1 MKPVE
6 YNLYRNAKVAVVP
19 SRDDAGHSIAKIYVN
34 DKQHTFTKDSRIS
47 KALDYYDEE
56 QIRLASRQLQERLS
70 GGQYFFI
77 ENELVDF
84 RDADYDGYTHDDN
97 AIDNLMDILGVRTG
111 EAKTRSGLRLNTV
124 DSNYTLVN
132 RQDSQNFQIKGLE
145 KGGDFNSTMLFT
157 WSPFQSYIQGKFE
170 ILRLICT
177 NGMVGNS
184 ELINSKVP
192 FVNKWEEHLT
202 IANNQMQNKVHK
214 LVAKRLEDM
223 THTRASVSDMQMIT
237 RHASDRFNDTL
248 SQSERDRI
256 NNIITVSDP
265 YRNLKGHYKE
275 SVFKDKNLASR
286 CAAHV
291 TRYDLYNIITELRTW
306 VAPSAKSTDLAL
318 NVFANSI
325 LFPTVEKNTNY
336 YDTKP
341 LLSYFSNPD
350 EAFFGA

>member
-1 MKPVE
+1 MKPNE
-6 YNLYRNAKVAVVP
+6 YSLYRNAKVAVVP
-19 SRDDAGHSIAKIYVN
+19 TIDNTNHTVAKIYVN
-34 DKQHTFTKDSRIS
+34 DKQHTFSKDSRIS
-47 KALDYYDEE
+47 KALDYHNEE
-56 QIRLASRQLQERLS
+56 HVKLASRQLQERLS

-84 RDADYDGYTHDDN
+84 RDNTYDGFIHDDN
-97 AIDNLMDILGVRTG
+97 GIDSLMDILGVRTK

-132 RQDSQNFQIKGLE
+132 RQETQNFQIKGLE

-157 WSPFQSYIQGKFE
+157 WSPFQSYISGKFE

-177 NGMVGNS
+177 NGMVGSS

-214 LVAKRLEDM
+214 LVAKRLEEM
-223 THTRASVSDMQMIT
+223 THTRASVSDMQMVT
-237 RHASDRFNDTL
+237 RHAADRFHDLL
-248 SQSERDRI
+248 SEGEKDRI
-256 NNIITVSDP
+256 NKIINISDP
-265 YRNLKGHYKE
+265 AKHLRGHYKE
-275 SVFKDKNLASR
+275 SVFKDKNLAAR

-306 VAPSAKSTDLAL
+306 VSPSNKSTDLAL

-336 YDTKP
+336 YDTNP